1 MLTAKMPEFWHLVV
15 KQDKQSAKQVVKNRF
30 GYKAGAL
37 LGMIMSKRG
46 KNFAKD
52 FAKKSAWF
60 GIVGPQI
67 LRAGIGAGVLA
78 LAAACT
84 TIEGGNAFVDRETF
98 GREVI
103 DATAI
108 GLGLKAP
115 EYKDIP
121 ANERAPLVLPQLGG
135 VSAPTQGRAAELPE
149 DSDGVI
155 IDPDKVTP
163 QMVRRIRQARV
174 IDGIDVSGDRP
185 LTPAELKFI
194 SERVRQARLTFQQS
208 RDVSLF
214 EPPKTYFTTIG
225 GKDFICLAA
234 DGELVLFDDPK
245 CPPDIRAA
253 LANVRAEEKAREK
266 ALEAQFEKNK

>member
-1 MLTAKMPEFWHLVV
+1 
-15 KQDKQSAKQVVKNRF
+15 
-30 GYKAGAL
+30 
-37 LGMIMSKRG
+37 MIMSKSG
-46 KNFAKD
+46 TNFVTSSTW
-52 FAKKSAWF
+52 FSA
-60 GIVGPQI
+60 VGAHV
-67 LRAGIGAGVLA
+67 LRAGFGVGLLA

-84 TIEGGNAFVDRETF
+84 TVEGGNAFVDQETF

-115 EYKDIP
+115 EYKDVP
-121 ANERAPLVLPQLGG
+121 SNEHAPLVLPQQGT
-135 VSAPTQGRAAELPE
+135 VSAPTQGRVAELPE
-149 DSDGVI
+149 DSDGVV
-155 IDPDKVTP
+155 IDPNKVTP

-208 RDVSLF
+208 REVSLF

-225 GKDFICLAA
+225 GKDFVCLAA
-234 DGELVLFDDPK
+234 DGDLVLFDDPK

-253 LANVRAEEKAREK
+253 LAKVRAEEKAREK
-266 ALEAQFEKNK
+266 AIAAQFEKQK